1 MIKLSINIDTFH
13 RLQAFTKEGF
23 KSECKVYDDHAV
35 IEVSKEVLSHLL
47 GKMKENESM
56 DVVIIRGIAEYVASM
71 EKVNKD
77 ILNQRLRKKE

>member
-1 MIKLSINIDTFH
+1 MIKICINKDTFY

-47 GKMKENESM
+47 GKMKEDESI
-56 DVVIIRGIAEYVASM
+56 DAVIVRGISEYVAPTG
-71 EKVNKD
+71 
-77 ILNQRLRKKE
+77 KENNEPNTRG